1 MDQFDEYEQGE
12 RVRTWLRNN
21 GSSLI
26 SGIAIGLALLFGWQ
40 WWQGRAD
47 VSRHEA
53 AAEYHAFT
61 TAIEAGEDDKAMAH
75 ATVLREQYP
84 ELPFAALASLQRAAS
99 LHRAGKS
106 AEALAALAL
115 VGGEGV
121 DPSLAALAKVRAARI
136 LVGDGKPEDAL
147 KQLDAAAE
155 QAYPA
160 IAAEIRGDAEL
171 ALGRRD
177 EARAAYEKALASLD
191 VAAPT
196 RAMIELKLTDAGGT
210 PSAQPEA

>member
-1 MDQFDEYEQGE
+1 MDQVDEYEQGE

-40 WWQGRAD
+40 WWQGRTD

-61 TAIEAGEDDKAMAH
+61 TALEAGEDDKAMAH

-84 ELPFAALASLQRAAS
+84 ELPFAALASLQHAAA
-99 LHRAGKS
+99 LNRAGKP

-115 VGGEGV
+115 VSGENV

-136 LVGDGKPEDAL
+136 LVGDGKPEEVL

-171 ALGRRD
+171 ALGRR
-177 EARAAYEKALASLD
+177 EQARAAYEQALASLD

>member
-1 MDQFDEYEQGE
+1 MDQYDEHEQGE

-61 TAIEAGEDDKAMAH
+61 TAIEAGEDDKAAAH

-84 ELPFAALASLQRAAS
+84 ELPFAALAALQRASS
-99 LHRAGKS
+99 LHAAGKS
-106 AEALAALAL
+106 ADALAVLAEVSGEKVDPAL
-115 VGGEGV
+115 V
-121 DPSLAALAKVRAARI
+121 ALAKVRAARI

-147 KQLDAAAE
+147 AKLDAAAE

-177 EARAAYEKALASLD
+177 AARAAYEKALASLD

-196 RAMIELKLTDAGGT
+196 RAMLELKLTDAGGT